1 MPLRDHFHPAL
12 STQRH
17 WESLHATWAGSIADQ
32 LNGGLLPE
40 GYFAEETVHRGAR
53 VEVDVATFASGATA
67 PGQGN
72 GVATLPVQTWSP
84 PAAVMVLPTAFPD
97 SFEVRVFDAEGGP
110 RLVAAVELISPSN
123 KVREAHRL
131 ALASKCAGYL
141 AQGVALVIADIVTTR
156 RAVLHD
162 DLLRQLGIS
171 DERFHLPGGPTL
183 YAIAYRP
190 FQQGDADQ
198 IEVWSEALTV
208 GRNLPTL
215 PLWLSAELSLP
226 LDLEASYA
234 DACRRRRIDS

>member
-1 MPLRDHFHPAL
+1 MPLRDHFHPPL
-12 STQRH
+12 SAQRH

-40 GYFAEETVHRGAR
+40 GYFAEEQVHRGAR
-53 VEVDVATFASGATA
+53 VEVDVATYASDTKA
-67 PGQGN
+67 PARGN

-84 PAAVMVLPTAFPD
+84 PTAAMVLPAAFPD
-97 SFEVRVFDAEGGP
+97 SFEVLVFDSEGGP
-110 RLVAAVELISPSN
+110 RLVAAIELISPSN
-123 KVREAHRL
+123 KDRESHRL
-131 ALASKCAGYL
+131 AFASKCAGYL

-162 DLLRQLGIS
+162 DLLRQLGVS
-171 DERFHLPGGPTL
+171 GEGLRLPGDPAL
-183 YAIAYRP
+183 YAVAYRP
-190 FQQGDADQ
+190 FRRGDADQ
-198 IEVWSEALTV
+198 IEVWAEPLAV

-215 PLWLSAELSLP
+215 PLWLGAELSLP